1 MIRHTTFLF
10 VVLAIAL
17 SVALFAIKH
26 QVREL
31 EARLVRIDRQ
41 IGESQQA
48 IHVLKAEWSHLNEPL
63 RLKDLARRHLGMEP
77 VTVAQVQRLDRLSP
91 RTAEAIAPPA
101 PSPQSETRLPRIS
114 LPALPTSAV
123 LGEGPR

>member
-77 VTVAQVQRLDRLSP
+77 VSVAQMQRLDRLAP
-91 RTAEAIAPPA
+91 RVAEGSATPA
-101 PSPQSETRLPRIS
+101 PTQQSETRLPRIS
-114 LPALPTSAV
+114 LPALPAAMV
-123 LGEGPR
+123 LGEGAR